1 MASTVFDSA
10 CLSGMFGTAE
20 IREIF
25 SDERTLQRYL
35 DVEIALA
42 RVEARLGLIPAEAAD
57 AIARH
62 ARLEGLDLARLRA
75 GAELS
80 GVPIVP
86 LVHQLVHLVGSPH
99 GEYVHWGATTQDI
112 MDTALAL
119 QLRDALTI
127 VERDLEKLSERLV
140 DLARRHRDTPM
151 AGRTKMQYALPI
163 TLGFKAAGWLSG
175 IERHL
180 ERLAEIRPR
189 ILVGQFAGA
198 VGTLATFGSQGLLVQ
213 EALSVELGLAP
224 PSIGWHTARDSLAEV
239 ICFLGLVSGT
249 LSKIATDIALLMQS
263 EAGEVAEKYMPGRGA
278 SSTMPQ
284 KRNPITCETILATG
298 SVLRKLVAAMLDASV
313 HDHERA
319 TGPWQAEWIVV
330 PQAFLLGACALKS
343 AVELIEGLEVNPD
356 AMRANLDS
364 TQGLIMAEAA
374 MMALAP
380 HVGRH
385 HAHDLVYAACRR
397 TIENGGT
404 LAGELAADEA
414 VSKNLASA
422 EIEAALDP
430 ANYLGIAGT
439 AVDRMITQARQR
451 QACRLQPGNR
461 P

>member
-1 MASTVFDSA
+1 MGATVFDSSY
-10 CLSGMFGTAE
+10 LSGLFGTAE

-25 SDERTLQRYL
+25 SEAQTLQRYL

-42 RVEARLGLIPAEAAD
+42 RVEARLGLIPAEAAE

-62 ARLEGLDLARLRA
+62 ARLEDLDISKLRV
-75 GAELS
+75 GSELS

-86 LVHQLVHLVGSPH
+86 LVHQLVHLVGSPL

-112 MDTALAL
+112 TDTGLVL
-119 QLRDALTI
+119 QLRDALAI
-127 VERDLEKLSERLV
+127 VERDLDQLSERLV

-151 AGRTKMQYALPI
+151 AGRTKLQYALPI

-180 ERLAEIRPR
+180 ERLEQLKPR

-198 VGTLATFGSQGLLVQ
+198 VGTLASFGPQGLLVQ
-213 EALSVELGLAP
+213 EALSKELGLTP

-249 LSKIATDIALLMQS
+249 LSKIATDVALLMQS
-263 EAGEVAEKYMPGRGA
+263 EAGEVAEKFMPGRGA

-284 KRNPITCETILATG
+284 KRNPITCEQILATG
-298 SVLRKLVAAMLDASV
+298 NVLRKLVAAMLDASV

-330 PQAFLLGACALKS
+330 PQAFLLGASALS
-343 AVELIEGLEVNPD
+343 STVALIEGLEVHPD

-397 TIENGGT
+397 TIEQGST
-404 LAGELAADEA
+404 LGAELAADDTVA
-414 VSKNLASA
+414 THLAPA
-422 EIEAALDP
+422 QIAAALDP
-430 ANYLGIAGT
+430 ANYLGIAGD
-439 AVDRMITQARQR
+439 AVDRMTTQARQR
-451 QACRLQPGNR
+451 QACRLQTGNR